1 MYEVS
6 VLIKG
11 INITMTQG
19 DTLNLPISIYYK
31 DENGE
36 TKPYEPVEGDSVRF
50 AVKERGSVDTLINK
64 DIPIETMI
72 LHLNPE
78 DTKQLV
84 PNQQYMYDIQITM
97 NDGTVDTFIPSSP
110 KEKAKFIVVEEAE

>member
-1 MYEVS
+1 MS

-36 TKPYEPVEGDSVRF
+36 TIIDK
-50 AVKERGSVDTLINK
+50 KLINMK
-64 DIPIETMI
+64 FLKISFKMY
-72 LHLNPE
+72 LKKLKHLRM
-78 DTKQLV
+78 KR
-84 PNQQYMYDIQITM
+84 
-97 NDGTVDTFIPSSP
+97 
-110 KEKAKFIVVEEAE
+110 